1 MNSFSAITN
10 AEPAYIESLYEAYRN
25 NPNDI
30 DIDFKR
36 FFEGFDFAIRGNAET
51 TNNQSF
57 STKELQVYNLILAY
71 RERGHLK
78 ANTNPIRSRKDRKP
92 NLHLADFGLEEK
104 DLNQSFEIAS
114 ILGLSKTT
122 LKEIIYFLETTYC
135 SSIGIEYSY
144 INDKKINEWFTQKFE
159 QRNKEAAY
167 SKEKR
172 KRILEKLDG
181 AVIFEKFLHTKYIGQ
196 KRFSLEG
203 GEGTIPALDFIIN
216 KGSDLGAE
224 EIIIGM
230 AHRGRLNVLA
240 NTLGKTYENIF
251 NEFEGKYQPDLTM
264 GDGDVK
270 YHLGFSSQVQTK
282 KGKTVHLKLAPNP
295 SHLEAVNPVV
305 QGFSRS
311 KLDTLYNENVNAVI
325 PILIHGDASVAGQG
339 IVYEV
344 LQMSQLKGYKV
355 GGIIHFVINNQI
367 GFTTDF
373 DDARSSNYCTS
384 IAATVQS
391 PVLHVNGDKIEDV
404 VWCAELAAEFRQTFH
419 QDIFIDM
426 VCYRR
431 HGHNESDDPQ
441 FTQPNMYKLIANHA
455 NPRDKYVEFLA
466 SINEEWKQIAESW
479 DKDFWNVLQER
490 LELVKQKPLPYA
502 YQTPELAWKALQKK
516 ITQDDF
522 EKSPITKISS
532 KKLDELNKKI
542 YDIPNNFS
550 PLTKVKKMLEAKLI
564 QIKEGKID
572 WAAAELLAYA
582 SLIDENKNVR
592 MSGQDVKRGTFSHRH
607 ACLFDENTNQEYNRI
622 NACSNNPSVKFR
634 IYNSL
639 LSEFAVLGFEYGY
652 GLANPEALVVWEA
665 QFGDFANGA
674 QTIIDQF
681 ITSSASKWQ
690 RNCGIVMLLPHGY
703 EGQGP
708 EHSSARLERFLQA
721 CAEFNITVTN
731 ITTPANLFHAL
742 RRQLHRPFRMPLVN
756 MSPKSLLRHPS
767 CVSTHDDFTN
777 GGFKEIIDDVVKDK
791 NKITRLVFCSGKI
804 YYDLL
809 EQRDK
814 NSKDNVAIIRL
825 EQIYPMPITQL
836 EAILS
841 MYKNAKDFVWAQEE
855 PANMG
860 AWYFILANYRKINW
874 QLASR
879 KASASPAT
887 GYAKLHNFEQED
899 VCKRALDL

>member
-1 MNSFSAITN
+1 MSSFSAITN
-10 AEPAYIESLYEAYRN
+10 AEPAYIESLYHSYRS
-25 NPNDI
+25 NPNEVDA
-30 DIDFKR
+30 DFKR
-36 FFEGFDFAIRGNAET
+36 FFEGFDFAIRGAAE
-51 TNNQSF
+51 SKEV
-57 STKELQVYNLILAY
+57 SAYSAKELQVYNLILAY

-92 NLHLADFGLEEK
+92 QLHLSDFGLEEK
-104 DLNQSFEIAS
+104 DLNESFEVAS
-114 ILGLSKTT
+114 VLGLAKTS
-122 LKEIIYFLETTYC
+122 LKEIIYFLEKTYC
-135 SSIGIEYSY
+135 STIGVEYSY
-144 INDKKINEWFTQKFE
+144 IYNREIYHWFAQKFE
-159 QRNKEAAY
+159 QKHKEESF

-216 KGSDLGAE
+216 KGADMGAE

-270 YHLGFSSQVQTK
+270 YHLGYSSQVQTK

-311 KLDTLYNENVNAVI
+311 KLDTLYHENVKAVI

-355 GGIIHFVINNQI
+355 GGVVHFVINNQI

-384 IAATVQS
+384 IAATLQS
-391 PVLHVNGDKIEDV
+391 PVLHVNGDSIEDV

-441 FTQPNMYKLIANHA
+441 FTQPSMYKLIANHA
-455 NPRDKYVEFLA
+455 NPRDKYVSYLSEI
-466 SINEEWKQIAESW
+466 SEEWKQIAEAWS
-479 DKDFWNVLQER
+479 KDFWNILQDR
-490 LELVKQKPLPYA
+490 LDLVKQKPLPYA
-502 YQTPELAWKALQKK
+502 YQAPELAWKALQKK
-516 ITQDDF
+516 TSQDDF
-522 EKSPITKISS
+522 EKSPDTKIS
-532 KKLDELNKKI
+532 KQKVEELNQKI
-542 YDIPNNFS
+542 YQTPSDFTALS
-550 PLTKVKKMLEAKLI
+550 KVKKMLETKL
-564 QIKEGKID
+564 QQLNDGKVD
-572 WAAAELLAYA
+572 WAAAELLAYG
-582 SLIDENKNVR
+582 SLLDEGKNVR

-607 ACLFDENTNQEYNRI
+607 ACLFDENTNQEYNRL
-622 NACSNNPSVKFR
+622 NACSNNDSVKFR

-652 GLANPEALVVWEA
+652 GLANPDALVIWEA

-681 ITSSASKWQ
+681 VTSSASKWQ
-690 RNCGIVMLLPHGY
+690 RNCGLVMLLPHGY

-742 RRQLHRPFRMPLVN
+742 RRQLHRPFRMPLIN
-756 MSPKSLLRHPS
+756 MSPKSLLRHPL
-767 CVSTHDDFTN
+767 CVSAKEEFSK
-777 GGFKEIIDDVVKDK
+777 GGFKEIIDDSIKDK
-791 NKITRLVFCSGKI
+791 NKVTRIVFCSGKI
-804 YYDLL
+804 YYDLA
-809 EQRDK
+809 EMRDK
-814 NSKDNVAIIRL
+814 NKAENVAIVRL
-825 EQIYPMPITQL
+825 EQLYPLPLKQL
-836 EAILS
+836 DAIFKS
-841 MYKNAKDFVWAQEE
+841 YKNAKEIVWAQEE

-860 AWYFILANYRKINW
+860 AWYFILANYRNINW
-874 QLASR
+874 QLAAR

-887 GYAKLHNFEQED
+887 GYAKLHNYEQED
-899 VCKRALDL
+899 VCKRALGL